1 MGKIVGGFWMP
12 HDPVM
17 FVAPEAPR
25 QDVRDKIWGAFDSCA
40 QRLAALEP
48 TSVII
53 VGCDHYILFGT
64 HCLPRY
70 VIGAG
75 DVDGPIERLPGLTR
89 GVVENHQAL
98 AEHIVN
104 HGDAC
109 GFDWSVARSFT
120 VDHSFSIPHQL
131 TVKPAEKLLGRSLP
145 SIPVYLACGVDPYI
159 SLRRAAE
166 LGRQIR
172 SAVESFDAD
181 ERVVI
186 IGSGGISHWVGT
198 VEMGQVSEPFDREI
212 LQHGVDG
219 NLSRLIAYPNE
230 EILRRAGNG
239 AMEIRNFAC
248 AMAAV
253 PTAYGELIAYEPV
266 PQWVTGLGFLQLKPG
281 SARYDQSPVLPT

>member
-17 FVAPEAPR
+17 FVAPKAPP
-25 QDVRDKIWGAFDSCA
+25 QAQGDAVWGAYELCA
-40 QRLAALEP
+40 RRLAQLAP

-64 HCLPRY
+64 QCLPRY
-70 VIGAG
+70 VIGTG
-75 DVDGPIERLPGLTR
+75 DVDGPLDRLPGLER
-89 GVVENHQAL
+89 GVVRNQEQL
-98 AEHIVN
+98 ASHIVS
-104 HGDAC
+104 HGE
-109 GFDWSVARSFT
+109 GQGIDWTVARSFT

-131 TVKPAEKLLGRSLP
+131 TVKPAETILGRELP
-145 SIPVYLACGVDPYI
+145 TIPVYLACGVDPYI
-159 SLRRAAE
+159 SLKRAAD

-172 SAVESFDAD
+172 AAVESFDTD

-198 VEMGQVSEPFDREI
+198 AEMGRVAEDFDQEI
-212 LQHGVDG
+212 LTHGVNGD
-219 NLSRLIAYPNE
+219 LQALCAYSDE

-253 PTAYGELIAYEPV
+253 ANPTGEVVAYEAV
-266 PQWVTGLGFLQLKPG
+266 PAWVTGLGFLQLFAGEEK
-281 SARYDQSPVLPT
+281 S

>member
-17 FVAPEAPR
+17 FVAPNAPPEPQREAVWDAYN
-25 QDVRDKIWGAFDSCA
+25 QCA
-40 QRLAALEP
+40 ERLAALQP

-70 VIGAG
+70 VIGTG
-75 DVDGPIERLPGLTR
+75 DVDGPIDRLPGLAR
-89 GVVENHQAL
+89 EQVPNHQRL
-98 AEHIVN
+98 AGHIVE
-104 HGDAC
+104 HAQAQGI
-109 GFDWSVARSFT
+109 DWTVARSFT

-131 TVKPAEKLLGRSLP
+131 VVKPAQALLGRELP
-145 SIPVYLACGVDPYI
+145 TIPVYLACGVDPYI
-159 SLRRAAE
+159 TLPRAAD

-172 SAVESFDAD
+172 AAVESFAEH

-198 VEMGQVSEPFDREI
+198 VEMGLVAEDFDQEI
-212 LQHGVDG
+212 LRHGINGD
-219 NLSRLIAYPNE
+219 LQALCAYSDA

-239 AMEIRNFAC
+239 AMEIRNFVC
-248 AMAAV
+248 AMAALDR
-253 PTAYGELIAYEPV
+253 PQGEVIAYEAV
-266 PQWVTGLGFLQLKPG
+266 PAWVAGLGFVQLKEAEHEPHF
-281 SARYDQSPVLPT
+281 ALPT

>member
-12 HDPVM
+12 HNPVM
-17 FVAPEAPR
+17 FVAPDAPPEAQR
-25 QDVRDKIWGAFDSCA
+25 EAVWGAYTQCA
-40 QRLAALEP
+40 ERLAALRP

-70 VIGAG
+70 VIGTG
-75 DVDGPIERLPGLTR
+75 DVDGPIDRLPGLVR
-89 GVVENHQAL
+89 ESVPNNERL
-98 AEHIVN
+98 AGHIVE
-104 HGDAC
+104 HGQAD
-109 GFDWSVARSFT
+109 GIDWTVARSFT

-131 TVKPAEKLLGRSLP
+131 VVKPAQQLLGCELP
-145 SIPVYLACGVDPYI
+145 TIPVYLACGVDPYI
-159 SLRRAAE
+159 TLPRAAD

-172 SAVESFDAD
+172 AAVESFDEN

-198 VEMGQVSEPFDREI
+198 VEMGRVAEEFDQEI
-212 LQHGVDG
+212 LRHGINGD
-219 NLSRLIAYPNE
+219 LQSLCAYTDE

-248 AMAAV
+248 AMAALER
-253 PTAYGELIAYEPV
+253 PQGEVIAYEAVPV
-266 PQWVTGLGFLQLKPG
+266 WVTGLGFVQLKEADHEPHF
-281 SARYDQSPVLPT
+281 ALPT

>member
-17 FVAPEAPR
+17 FVAPQAPE
-25 QDVRDKIWGAFDSCA
+25 QTQRDAVWGAYEECA
-40 QRLAALEP
+40 QRLAQLEP

-64 HCLPRY
+64 QCLPRY
-70 VIGAG
+70 VIATG
-75 DVDGPIERLPGLTR
+75 DVDGPIDRLPGLAR
-89 GVVENHQAL
+89 GVVNNQQKL
-98 AEHIVN
+98 AGHIVE
-104 HGDAC
+104 HAAKQDI
-109 GFDWSVARSFT
+109 DWTVARSFT

-131 TVKPAEKLLGRSLP
+131 VVKPAQDLLGRELP
-145 SIPVYLACGVDPYI
+145 TIPVYLACGVDPYI
-159 SLRRAAE
+159 SLKRSAD

-172 SAVESFDAD
+172 AAVETFDAD

-198 VEMGQVSEPFDREI
+198 AEMGRVAEDFDREI
-212 LQHGVDG
+212 LALGVNGDLQGLCAYSDG
-219 NLSRLIAYPNE
+219 

-248 AMAAV
+248 ALAAV
-253 PTAYGELIAYEPV
+253 PEPRGEVIAYEAV
-266 PQWVTGLGFLQLKPG
+266 PAWVTGLGFVQLISG
-281 SARYDQSPVLPT
+281 E

>member
-17 FVAPEAPR
+17 FVAPKAPSEA
-25 QDVRDKIWGAFDSCA
+25 QRDAVWGAYAECA
-40 QRLAALEP
+40 RRLAELEP
-48 TSVII
+48 TAVII

-70 VIGAG
+70 VIGTG
-75 DVDGPIERLPGLTR
+75 DVDGPIDRLPGLQR
-89 GVVENHQAL
+89 RVVKNHEVL
-98 AEHIVN
+98 AEHIVA
-104 HGDAC
+104 HGD
-109 GFDWSVARSFT
+109 GNGVDWSVARSFT

-131 TVKPAEKLLGRSLP
+131 VVQPAEQLMGKTLP

-159 SLRRAAE
+159 SLQRSAD

-172 SAVESFDAD
+172 AAVESFDVE

-198 VEMGQVSEPFDREI
+198 AEMGKVAEDFDREI
-212 LQHGVDG
+212 LELGAKGDLAG
-219 NLSRLIAYPNE
+219 LCAYSDE

-248 AMAAV
+248 AMAALEQPV
-253 PTAYGELIAYEPV
+253 GEVIAYEAV
-266 PQWVTGLGFLQLKPG
+266 PAWVTGLGFVQLKE
-281 SARYDQSPVLPT
+281 ARP

>member
-17 FVAPEAPR
+17 FVAPGAPPLAQREA
-25 QDVRDKIWGAFDSCA
+25 VWGAYATCA
-40 QRLAALEP
+40 ERLAALQP

-70 VIGAG
+70 VIGTG
-75 DVDGPIERLPGLTR
+75 DVDGPIDRLPGLDR
-89 GVVENHQAL
+89 GAVRNHEAL
-98 AEHIVN
+98 ATHIVE
-104 HGDAC
+104 HGD
-109 GFDWSVARSFT
+109 GHGVDWTVARSFT

-131 TVKPAEKLLGRSLP
+131 VVKPAEALLGRELP

-159 SLRRAAE
+159 SLKRSAD
-166 LGRQIR
+166 LGRQLR
-172 SAVESFDAD
+172 AAVEAFDAD

-198 VEMGQVSEPFDREI
+198 AEMGRVAEDFDREI
-212 LQHGVDG
+212 LAHGVNGD
-219 NLSRLIAYPNE
+219 LQALCAYSDE
-230 EILRRAGNG
+230 EILGRAGNG

-248 AMAAV
+248 ALAAV
-253 PTAYGELIAYEPV
+253 ERPQGEVIAYEAV
-266 PQWVTGLGFLQLKPG
+266 PAWVTGLGFVQLSVRAEHEP
-281 SARYDQSPVLPT
+281 RITLPT

>member
-17 FVAPEAPR
+17 FVAPNAPPEAQR
-25 QDVRDKIWGAFDSCA
+25 ETVWGAYTQCA
-40 QRLAALEP
+40 ERLAALRP

-70 VIGAG
+70 VIGTG
-75 DVDGPIERLPGLTR
+75 DVDGPIDRLPGLAR
-89 GVVENHQAL
+89 EQVLNNERL
-98 AEHIVN
+98 AGHIVE
-104 HGDAC
+104 HAQLQGI
-109 GFDWSVARSFT
+109 DWTVARSFT
-120 VDHSFSIPHQL
+120 VDHSFSIPHQKV
-131 TVKPAEKLLGRSLP
+131 VKPAQLMLGRELP
-145 SIPVYLACGVDPYI
+145 TIPVYLACGVDPYI
-159 SLRRAAE
+159 TLPRAAD

-172 SAVESFDAD
+172 AAVECFDEE

-198 VEMGQVSEPFDREI
+198 VEMGRVAEEFDLEI
-212 LQHGVDG
+212 LRHGVNGD
-219 NLSRLIAYPNE
+219 LESLCAYSDE

-248 AMAAV
+248 AMAALEC
-253 PTAYGELIAYEPV
+253 PQGEVIAYEAVPV
-266 PQWVTGLGFLQLKPG
+266 WVTGLGFVQLKEADHEPRF
-281 SARYDQSPVLPT
+281 ALPT

>member
-17 FVAPEAPR
+17 FVAPDAPGEAVSQR
-25 QDVRDKIWGAFDSCA
+25 VWGAYERCA
-40 QRLAALEP
+40 QRLAELEP

-70 VIGAG
+70 VIGTG
-75 DVDGPIERLPGLTR
+75 DVDGPIESLPGLSK
-89 GVVENHQAL
+89 GVVTNHQAL
-98 AEHIVN
+98 AGHIVAEGE
-104 HGDAC
+104 HS
-109 GFDWSVARSFT
+109 GFDWTVARSFT
-120 VDHSFSIPHQL
+120 IDHSFSIPHQL
-131 TVKPAEKLLGRSLP
+131 VVQPAEKVLGRELP

-159 SLRRAAE
+159 SLPRAAQ

-172 SAVESFDAD
+172 AAVESFDAD

-198 VEMGQVSEPFDREI
+198 AEMGRVSEDFDREI
-212 LQHGVDG
+212 LAHGVEGRLDE
-219 NLSRLIAYPNE
+219 LIAYDNE
-230 EILRRAGNG
+230 EILTRAGNG

-253 PTAYGELIAYEPV
+253 PGARGEIIAYEPV
-266 PQWVTGLGFLQLKPG
+266 PEWVTGLGFLQLIPG
-281 SARYDQSPVLPT
+281 STGHEQSPVMPT

>member
-17 FVAPEAPR
+17 FVAPEAPPQAQR
-25 QDVRDKIWGAFDSCA
+25 ETVWSAFTQCA
-40 QRLAALEP
+40 QRLAELKP

-64 HCLPRY
+64 HCLPPY
-70 VIGAG
+70 VIGTG
-75 DVDGPIERLPGLTR
+75 DVDGPIDRLPGLER
-89 GVVENHQAL
+89 GVVINQEQL
-98 AEHIVN
+98 AGHIAS
-104 HGDAC
+104 HGVAN
-109 GFDWSVARSFT
+109 GIDWTVSRSFT
-120 VDHSFSIPHQL
+120 IDHSFAIPYQL
-131 TVKPAEKLLGRSLP
+131 VVQPAEEILGRSLP

-159 SLRRAAE
+159 SLQRAAD

-172 SAVESFDAD
+172 AAVEAFDDD

-198 VEMGQVSEPFDREI
+198 AEMGQVAEDFDQEI
-212 LQHGVDG
+212 LALGVAGDLQG
-219 NLSRLIAYPNE
+219 LCAYRDE
-230 EILRRAGNG
+230 DILRRAGNG

-253 PTAYGELIAYEPV
+253 PGARGEVIAYEAV
-266 PQWVTGLGFLQLKPG
+266 PAWVTGLGFLQLIAG
-281 SARYDQSPVLPT
+281 ENL

>member
-17 FVAPEAPR
+17 FVAPNAPP
-25 QDVRDKIWGAFDSCA
+25 QAQGDAVWGAYEQCA
-40 QRLAALEP
+40 QRLAQLAP

-64 HCLPRY
+64 QCLPRY
-70 VIGAG
+70 VIGTG
-75 DVDGPIERLPGLTR
+75 DVDGPLDRLPGLER
-89 GVVENHQAL
+89 GVVRNQEKL
-98 AEHIVN
+98 AGHIVS
-104 HGDAC
+104 HGE
-109 GFDWSVARSFT
+109 GQGIDWTVARSFT

-131 TVKPAEKLLGRSLP
+131 TVKPAEQILGRELP
-145 SIPVYLACGVDPYI
+145 TIPVYLACGVDPFI
-159 SLRRAAE
+159 SLKRAAD

-172 SAVESFDAD
+172 AAVESFDAD

-198 VEMGQVSEPFDREI
+198 AEMGRVAEDFDREI
-212 LQHGVDG
+212 LAHGVNGD
-219 NLSRLIAYPNE
+219 LQALCAYSDE

-253 PTAYGELIAYEPV
+253 ANPAGQVIAYEAV
-266 PQWVTGLGFLQLKPG
+266 PAWVTGLGFLQLIVGEEKP
-281 SARYDQSPVLPT
+281 